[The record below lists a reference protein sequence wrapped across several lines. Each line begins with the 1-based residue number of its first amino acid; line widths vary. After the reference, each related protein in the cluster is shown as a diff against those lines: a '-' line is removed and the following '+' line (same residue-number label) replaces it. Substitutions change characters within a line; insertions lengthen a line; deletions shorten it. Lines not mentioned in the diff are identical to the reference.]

1 MFKLNKPLGE
11 EVLDQALHFLSNAA
25 IVMVL
30 VHILHI
36 NLGGAVATAAAYT
49 LLREAAQH
57 RESKHCQ
64 EGCQRDIF
72 FSFLGI
78 LAGSWM
84 ML

>member
-1 MFKLNKPLGE
+1 MFKLNKPLQDE
-11 EVLDQALHFLSNAA
+11 ILDQALHFVSNAF
-25 IVMVL
+25 IVMTL
-30 VHILHI
+30 VHLLHI
-36 NLGGAVATAAAYT
+36 NIGVSIAIAAIYT
-49 LLREAAQH
+49 LGREAWQH

-84 ML
+84 V

>member
-11 EVLDQALHFLSNAA
+11 ETLDQLLHFLSNAA
-25 IVMVL
+25 IVIGT
-30 VHILHI
+30 VHLLGF
-36 NLGGAVATAAAYT
+36 NVGGAVATAAAYT

-57 RESKHCQ
+57 KESKHCQ

-78 LAGSWM
+78 LCGAWIV
-84 ML
+84 